1 MAGKVWLVGAGPGD
15 ASLIT
20 VKGLNCIRRADCIVY
35 DRLVNPELLDF
46 AQADCELINVG
57 KNPNHHPIPQ
67 PEINQILIEHAQ
79 KGRQVV
85 RLKSG
90 DPYVFGRGGE
100 EAEDLAKLGLNFE
113 VVPGI
118 TSAIGGLAYA
128 GIPVTH
134 RGYSSSFHVITGHL
148 QDGKDPHNWQALA
161 ALNGTLI
168 ILMGMSQI
176 EQICNKLII
185 NGRSADTPAAV
196 VMWASR
202 DHQRVV
208 TSTLEQLPS
217 EVKRQGLAAPALIVI
232 GDVVCLSDCLK
243 FIPSQPFIEEEIAN
257 HLIAAAAL
265 AAV

>member
-20 VKGLNCIRRADCIVY
+20 VKGLDCIRHADCLVY
-35 DRLVNPELLDF
+35 DRLVHPDLLSYAGD
-46 AQADCELINVG
+46 DCELINVG

-67 PEINQILIEHAQ
+67 PEINKILIEQAQ
-79 KGRQVV
+79 MGRQVV

-100 EAEDLAKLGLNFE
+100 EAEDLAKLGLDFE

-118 TSAIGGLAYA
+118 SSSIGGLAYA

-134 RGYSSSFHVITGHL
+134 RDYSSSFHVITGHL

-176 EQICNKLII
+176 EQICHKLIE
-185 NGRSADTPAAV
+185 NGRLSTTPAAV
-196 VMWASR
+196 IMWASR
-202 DHQRVV
+202 DNQRMV
-208 TSTLEQLPS
+208 TGTLQNLAE
-217 EVKRQGLAAPALIVI
+217 ETRRQGLGAPALIVI
-232 GDVVCLSDCLK
+232 GEVVSLSEILK
-243 FIPSQPFIEEEIAN
+243 FVPSQVSTI
-257 HLIAAAAL
+257 
-265 AAV
+265 